1 MSRTTRV
8 RLEDGTDLIAP
19 ERLLSRL
26 RYYQN
31 VCHEVAFGPLPKRS
45 DESRIEYE
53 KRIDRYVLAVAPE
66 PQAAGA
72 VLIDATEPPI
82 VVRARD
88 VADGHAAWVRDM
100 CRGTVCG
107 ALAHLDKQGSKP

>member
-8 RLEDGTDLIAP
+8 RLEDGTALIAP
-19 ERLLSRL
+19 ERLLSEHTAWL
-26 RYYQN
+26 RSLERA
-31 VCHEVAFGPLPKRS
+31 VPP
-45 DESRIEYE
+45 
-53 KRIDRYVLAVAPE
+53 VAPK
-66 PQAAGA
+66 PAWGVDMAATDPFAGA

-88 VADGHAAWVRDM
+88 VAEGHAAWVRDM

-107 ALAHLDKQGSKP
+107 ALAHLDKQGSTP